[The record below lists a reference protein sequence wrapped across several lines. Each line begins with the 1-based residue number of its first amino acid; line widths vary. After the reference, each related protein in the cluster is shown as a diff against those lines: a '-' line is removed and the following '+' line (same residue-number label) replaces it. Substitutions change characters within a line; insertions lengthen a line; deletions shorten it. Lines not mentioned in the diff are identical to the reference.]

1 MRMSQGN
8 ARSIGYG
15 TRPAAVVG
23 SFYPATAQALQED
36 VRDLL
41 ACAGARRRPAVR
53 GVIAPHAGYAF
64 SGPVAAEA
72 FACIAGRAFRRAVI
86 VGPAHYVPF
95 RGIAGPSHAS
105 FATPLGPVPV
115 DRAALDALARE
126 GQIIIDDTPHTPEH
140 SVEVELPFL
149 QVALREIPIV
159 PLLVGHAQAGEVAS
173 VLERLWDDDTLLV
186 VSSDLS
192 HFEPYEHACHHDAL
206 TAERIEALD
215 EAAIGPE
222 DACGH
227 PAIRGALIVAARR
240 RLSVERLDLR
250 NSGDTGAGRASVVGY
265 GAWIFAEHDAR

>member
-53 GVIAPHAGYAF
+53 GVIAPHA
-64 SGPVAAEA
+64 
-72 FACIAGRAFRRAVI
+72 
-86 VGPAHYVPF
+86 
-95 RGIAGPSHAS
+95 
-105 FATPLGPVPV
+105 
-115 DRAALDALARE
+115 RAALDALARE